1 MKISERTQRRFEQL
15 MSLFDGESRLLIV
28 MQDHPDPD
36 SIAAAVALRR
46 LVNAL
51 TEVKCSIAHGGTVGR
66 GENRALVKYLNL
78 NLHPIDGM
86 EFERYDLIAMVD
98 AQPGAGNHSLP
109 AGVLPDIVIDH
120 HPCRQLTREVPYS
133 DVRREYGS
141 TCTILVEYL
150 VHANVSLE
158 TSLVT
163 AMLYGI
169 RSDTQDLGREAM
181 QADIEAFEYLY
192 PMANKRMLSAI
203 QRGSVPRAYFQM
215 LSEAL
220 RCARIYD
227 KALVTCLGAADN
239 PDMVAEVAD
248 LFLREDQT
256 AWTLCMGV
264 FEEKMLLSLRTSE
277 DGGRADQVMKR
288 IVARRGT
295 GGGHQTYAGGQ
306 IPLKNGSKTEIT
318 KLQTVVRQKYLQA
331 LELEECR
338 FERLVH
344 QGTATAK
351 PAAKSNGKPTVKPE
365 SKPTSKLNGKTV
377 AKPDNR

>member
-1 MKISERTQRRFEQL
+1 MKVSDKTQLKFKKL

-46 LVNAL
+46 LVNVL

-66 GENRALVKYLNL
+66 GENRALVRYLNL
-78 NLHPIDGM
+78 NLHSIEGM
-86 EFERYDLIAMVD
+86 EFERFDLIAMVD

-120 HPCRQLTREVPYS
+120 HPFRRLTREVPFS
-133 DVRREYGS
+133 DVRRDYGS

-150 VHANVSLE
+150 VHAGVALE
-158 TSLVT
+158 TST
-163 AMLYGI
+163 ATALLYGI
-169 RSDTQDLGREAM
+169 RSDTQDLGREAT
-181 QADIEAFEYLY
+181 QPDIIAFEYLY
-192 PMANKRMLSAI
+192 PQANKRMLSAI

-220 RCARIYD
+220 QCARIYD

-239 PDMVAEVAD
+239 PDMVGEVAD

-256 AWTLCMGV
+256 TWTLCMGI
-264 FEEKMLLSLRTSE
+264 FEDKMLLSLRTSE

-288 IVARRGT
+288 IVSRRGT

-306 IPLKNGSKTEIT
+306 IPLKNGSKTEII
-318 KLQTVVRQKYLQA
+318 KLQAVVRQKYLQS
-331 LELEECR
+331 LELDERR
-338 FERLVH
+338 FERLVR
-344 QGTATAK
+344 QPIPVAK
-351 PAAKSNGKPTVKPE
+351 PAPRCNGKLNGKPE
-365 SKPTSKLNGKTV
+365 SKPV
-377 AKPDNR
+377 VR